1 MNTAPDLTQIQD
13 LYLWEEGNAPAQTE
27 VTRDGYD
34 PADFCPYVTAI
45 PVRAGTEVKG
55 AVVLL
60 AGGAFQARAN
70 YTDTLPTA
78 AHLRELGFQTFIV
91 DYRLRPYTQQ
101 EGALD
106 VARAVRFIRKNADAY
121 DIDPDDIAVMGYSA
135 GGIQAGEFF
144 LNFDEDVLPTALD
157 SDYIPDELDE
167 VAAHASAAGII
178 YSFYG
183 RLSVASMDAEEL
195 RSGDLPPTFYC
206 YGTEDPFYRQFE
218 AQYDLMQ
225 DVGVL
230 TKRIVLQDW
239 PHGFGGDADGWR
251 IMPSGWSRYLR
262 KIKERGIAMK
272 EELLKIS
279 ENFWD
284 AMEHAD
290 EAGMRVCAD
299 PECNFV
305 HIGVTCKLDQEID
318 FYTSGAFRPTG
329 ITFHNKT
336 AEVFD
341 STGIVL
347 TDCDYSLLLDGK
359 ETTHHFM
366 VTEVYAQREG
376 SWKLVTFSFTA
387 LVY

>member
-1 MNTAPDLTQIQD
+1 MMWMSLFLAGLLLAGCAAPAAQTPIPPQEGESVEESPSPTVTEQEAPPELREESEVRSGTSEDTLPAPEDFPDAYDYGSGLAGDWGGGQLSARLPEPEGNATVLHTAPDLTQIQA

-34 PADFCPYVTAI
+34 PADFRPYLTAI
-45 PVRAGTEVKG
+45 PVREGTKVKG

-106 VARAVRFIRKNADAY
+106 VARAVRFIRANADAY
-121 DIDPDDIAVMGYSA
+121 GIDPDDIAVMGYSA

-157 SDYIPDELDE
+157 TDYIPDELDQIP
-167 VAAHASAAGII
+167 AHASACGMI

-183 RLSVASMDAEEL
+183 RLSVASMDEAEL
-195 RSGDLPPTFYC
+195 RAGGLPPTFYC

-239 PHGFGGDADGWR
+239 PHGFGGDGGWV
-251 IMPSGWSRYLR
+251 
-262 KIKERGIAMK
+262 E
-272 EELLKIS
+272 
-279 ENFWD
+279 D
-284 AMEHAD
+284 
-290 EAGMRVCAD
+290 
-299 PECNFV
+299 
-305 HIGVTCKLDQEID
+305 
-318 FYTSGAFRPTG
+318 
-329 ITFHNKT
+329 
-336 AEVFD
+336 
-341 STGIVL
+341 
-347 TDCDYSLLLDGK
+347 
-359 ETTHHFM
+359 
-366 VTEVYAQREG
+366 YAQWLET
-376 SWKLVTFSFTA
+376 VFTN
-387 LVY
+387 